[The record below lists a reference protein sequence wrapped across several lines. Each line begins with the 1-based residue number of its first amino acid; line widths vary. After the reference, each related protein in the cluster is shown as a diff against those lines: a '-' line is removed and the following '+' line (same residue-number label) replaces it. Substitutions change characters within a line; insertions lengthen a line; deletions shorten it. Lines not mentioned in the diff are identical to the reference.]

1 MVPYDQNLG
10 NTSWDIWSK
19 ALALEA
25 LALQSWF
32 SDFCA
37 SAFGLELNPWWKFW
51 IFITEVLASHL
62 AKLMSWIGQPV
73 TWTQDDFLWV
83 MSYHD
88 VLWRSWYVIRYDI
101 CLFIFFHVYVL
112 LPKLFSFQG
121 DFRFVLC
128 CLPFEI
134 AMFLSLHFLMAPPHE
149 AWLKPWSQN
158 ASELQK
164 VSVFSS
170 PRRTKST
177 GRVGCQAYGA
187 FHHHSMRSLL
197 CFNNVVLVRLFSNAS
212 IYCSWQGR

>member
-51 IFITEVLASHL
+51 IFITEMLASHL

-73 TWTQDDFLWV
+73 TWTQDEFLWV

-101 CLFIFFHVYVL
+101 CLFIFFHVSVL

-164 VSVFSS
+164 VSAESEANKIQQKS
-170 PRRTKST
+170 PVS
-177 GRVGCQAYGA
+177 GVWCL
-187 FHHHSMRSLL
+187 HHSMRSLL
-197 CFNNVVLVRLFSNAS
+197 RFTHQRRSCMIVFECFNLL
-212 IYCSWQGR
+212 